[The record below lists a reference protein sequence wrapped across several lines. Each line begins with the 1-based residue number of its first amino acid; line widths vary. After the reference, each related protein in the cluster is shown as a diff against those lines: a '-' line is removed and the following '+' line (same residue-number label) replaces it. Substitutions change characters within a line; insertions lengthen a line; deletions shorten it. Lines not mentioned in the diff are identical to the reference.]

1 MNRAYKSHFYVTF
14 FHTQHEIRK
23 NKVPLQLNSPTPSFR
38 IDLHTLE
45 NFEVSRF
52 LLPSLCHVLNAY
64 SSSFLAN
71 IKLVLEYSRSGNFA
85 YKDIHQSNF
94 CDNYFSSL
102 QHTLYPNLRRYIHA
116 DLSTRKSW
124 AVKKWQWPWVET
136 IAVDCNYLVI
146 SRQQSIRH
154 LHAHCSNSNYYI
166 LLTTKF
172 FMYLMCN
179 LIYLYYHT
187 QGHWM

>member
-14 FHTQHEIRK
+14 FHTQREIRK

-45 NFEVSRF
+45 NFEVSMF
-52 LLPSLCHVLNAY
+52 LLPSLCHILNAY

-94 CDNYFSSL
+94 CDSYFSSL
-102 QHTLYPNLRRYIHA
+102 QHTLYPNL
-116 DLSTRKSW
+116 
-124 AVKKWQWPWVET
+124 P
-136 IAVDCNYLVI
+136 
-146 SRQQSIRH
+146 
-154 LHAHCSNSNYYI
+154 
-166 LLTTKF
+166 
-172 FMYLMCN
+172 
-179 LIYLYYHT
+179 
-187 QGHWM
+187 